1 MIQRNGRQILSG
13 VVNETKRWDRKS
25 RAKISGRMS
34 GKTGKSRLPYPH
46 QLSNIFIT
54 FAGNSGPQHPDIP
67 LNKPMKQI
75 ATLLIAATIVFSACS
90 QKPVTDDET
99 LCVSILPLKSLVE
112 GIVGDDFTIDVIVP
126 RGASPETFE
135 PTPRQF
141 VEINKARMIFSVG
154 LIDFETSL
162 LGKID
167 NQEKVV
173 NLSRGIEL
181 IEGSCAHS
189 AHGAE
194 NSPQASSAESAGKG
208 HAHGIDP
215 HIWTSPRA
223 LQVMASNA
231 FDAIQKAFP
240 DSIRYR
246 ENYERLMERLKQLDE
261 RVGDKIKRSGVRYF
275 IVYHPA
281 LTYYA
286 RDYGIQQ
293 VAIEAEGKEPSAR
306 RLARII
312 RQARQDGVS
321 KIFYQN
327 QFPESVVEVIARDI
341 RARYIEI
348 DPLDEQVIENIDR
361 ITDLITEP

>member
-1 MIQRNGRQILSG
+1 
-13 VVNETKRWDRKS
+13 
-25 RAKISGRMS
+25 
-34 GKTGKSRLPYPH
+34 
-46 QLSNIFIT
+46 
-54 FAGNSGPQHPDIP
+54 
-67 LNKPMKQI
+67 MKLI
-75 ATLLIAATIVFSACS
+75 ATLLLAATVVFTSCS
-90 QKPVTDDET
+90 QKPAYENET
-99 LCVSILPLKSLVE
+99 LCVSILPLKNLVE

-126 RGASPETFE
+126 KGASPETFE

-141 VEINKARMIFSVG
+141 VDINKARMIFSVG

-167 NQEKVV
+167 KQENVV
-173 NLSRGIEL
+173 NLSRGIKL
-181 IEGSCAHS
+181 IDGSCTH
-189 AHGAE
+189 
-194 NSPQASSAESAGKG
+194 SAESPENSSPESAAGMG

-223 LQVMASNA
+223 LQVMATNA
-231 FDAIQKAFP
+231 FEAIQKAFP

-246 ENYERLMERLKQLDE
+246 ENYERLMVRLKQLDE

-281 LTYYA
+281 LSYYA

-293 VAIEAEGKEPSAR
+293 VAIESEGKEPSAR